1 MQYREFGKLDWRASA
16 LGFGC
21 MRLPTMEGQP
31 DQIDEAEA
39 TRMVRHAIDHGVNYV
54 DTAYGYHRSQSEPF
68 VGRALQDGYRQRV
81 KVATKLPHWKVEKP
95 EDFDALLD
103 EQTERLQGPPDFYL
117 IHALGAESWAK
128 VRDFGV
134 LAWAE
139 RAMAAGRFQHLG
151 FSFHDN
157 LDAFKEIV
165 DAYDNWTLAQ
175 IQYNIMDVNLQA
187 GTAGLHYAADKGLAV
202 VIMEPLRGGL
212 LANKPPQPVQALWDT
227 AGSDRTAADWAL
239 QWVWN
244 QPQVSLLLS
253 GMSTFHQVAENL
265 ASADHSGPGT
275 MTSEELALVDR
286 VRDQY
291 DALSAIPCTN
301 CKYCQPCPN
310 DVAIPRI
317 FELYNQAVMFNA
329 RDPMRAAYTHW
340 VREEE
345 RADNC
350 IECGECE
357 TKCPQEI
364 DIIDWLKQ
372 VHTYFT
378 AQQA

>member
-1 MQYREFGKLDWRASA
+1 MQYRKFGKLDWRVSA

-187 GTAGLHYAADKGLAV
+187 GTAGLHYAANKGLAV

-212 LANKPPQPVQALWDT
+212 LANKPPEPVQALWDT
-227 AGSDRTAADWAL
+227 AGTDRTPADWAL

-244 QPQVSLLLS
+244 QPEVSLLLS
-253 GMSTFHQVAENL
+253 GMSTFQQVAENL
-265 ASADHSGPGT
+265 ASADRSGPGT
-275 MTSEELALVDR
+275 MTPEELALVDR
-286 VRDQY
+286 VREQY
-291 DALSAIPCTN
+291 DALAAIPCTN

-329 RDPMRAAYTHW
+329 RDPMRFAYTHW

>member
-1 MQYREFGKLDWRASA
+1 MQYRKFGKLDWRVSA

-21 MRLPTMEGQP
+21 MRLPTIEGQP

-39 TRMVRHAIDHGVNYV
+39 ARMVRHAIDHGVNYV

-202 VIMEPLRGGL
+202 VVMEPLRGGL

-227 AGSDRTAADWAL
+227 AGTDRTPADWAL

-244 QPQVSLLLS
+244 QPEVSLLLS
-253 GMSTFHQVAENL
+253 GMSTFQQVTENL
-265 ASADHSGPGT
+265 ASAGRSGPGT
-275 MTSEELALVDR
+275 MTPEELALVER
-286 VRDQY
+286 VREQY

-329 RDPMRAAYTHW
+329 RDPMRFAYTHW

>member
-1 MQYREFGKLDWRASA
+1 MQYRKFGRLDWQVSA
-16 LGFGC
+16 LGFGA
-21 MRLPTMEGQP
+21 MRLPTVSGEP
-31 DQIDEAEA
+31 DKIDEPEA
-39 TRMVRHAIDHGVNYV
+39 TRMLRYAIDQGVNYV
-54 DTAYGYHRSQSEPF
+54 DTAWGYHRSESEPF
-68 VGRALQDGYRQRV
+68 VGRVLADGYRARV

-95 EDFDALLD
+95 EDFDQLLD

-139 RAMAAGRFQHLG
+139 RAMAAGRFGRLG

-157 LDAFKEIV
+157 VAAFKEIV
-165 DAYDNWTLAQ
+165 DGYDNWALAQ
-175 IQYNIMDVNLQA
+175 IQYNYVDENVQA
-187 GTAGLHYAADKGLAV
+187 GREGLHYAAARGLAV
-202 VIMEPLRGGL
+202 VVMEPLRGGL
-212 LANKPPQPVQALWDT
+212 LANTPPEPVQALWRT
-227 AGSDRTAADWAL
+227 THSDRSPAEWAL
-239 QWVWN
+239 QWLWD
-244 QPQVSLLLS
+244 QPEVSLLLS
-253 GMSTFHQVAENL
+253 GMSTFQQVAENV
-265 ASADHSGPGT
+265 ASAERSGVGALT
-275 MTSEELALVDR
+275 ADEVALVGQ

-291 DALSAIPCTN
+291 AALSAIPCTD

-317 FELYNQAVMFNA
+317 FELYNQAVMYNA
-329 RDPMRAAYTHW
+329 RDPMHSAYTHW

-364 DIIDWLKQ
+364 DIIEWLKKAHQ
-372 VHTYFT
+372 LLAAT
-378 AQQA
+378 A